1 MRNLILNKVQILLPQ
16 AKQDILEVL
25 VDINIEQALV
35 YCNLDE
41 VPNKL
46 SSTIVK
52 MVLESYNKL
61 GAEGLASQGFSGV
74 SESFVEGYSA
84 DIISSLNRF
93 KKIICL

>member
-1 MRNLILNKVQILLPQ
+1 MKNEILNKVQVLLPQ
-16 AKQDILEVL
+16 AKTEVIEVL
-25 VDINIEQALV
+25 VDMNIEQALV
-35 YCNLDE
+35 YCNLTE
-41 VPNKL
+41 LPNKL